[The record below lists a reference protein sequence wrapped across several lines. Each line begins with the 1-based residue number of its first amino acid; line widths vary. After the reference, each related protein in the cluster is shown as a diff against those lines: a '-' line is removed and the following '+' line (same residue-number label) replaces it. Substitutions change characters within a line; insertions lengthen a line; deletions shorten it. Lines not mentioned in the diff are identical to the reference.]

1 MSDYSVNDIIKTYDA
16 YADER
21 DHAGLKPENARN
33 VDEAMALF
41 RKRGVKSILE
51 IGSGP
56 GNAAEVF
63 HAAKFDI
70 ECTDLSP
77 RMIELVTDKGIP
89 GRVLDCRE
97 IASIGRVYDAAFSI
111 NALLHIP
118 NAELPSVLQS
128 ISDVLVEKGL
138 FVLGLWGGPYMIDVH
153 GLETISSSN
162 VLLLMA
168 VALIAGPSERM
179 RANAETNE
187 RAVRQAAA
195 ECTRATGGIAVA
207 PRHDKHPLK

>member
-1 MSDYSVNDIIKTYDA
+1 MSDYSVSDIIKTYDA

-70 ECTDLSP
+70 ECIDLSP

-138 FVLGLWGGPYMIDVH
+138 FALGLWGGDDIEGIYEEDHYRPKRFFSLYSQRTLLSFLSDVFQIEEYH
-153 GLETISSSN
+153 RIEFDGDKFFHKV
-162 VLLLMA
+162 VLSKPT
-168 VALIAGPSERM
+168 V
-179 RANAETNE
+179 
-187 RAVRQAAA
+187 
-195 ECTRATGGIAVA
+195 
-207 PRHDKHPLK
+207 